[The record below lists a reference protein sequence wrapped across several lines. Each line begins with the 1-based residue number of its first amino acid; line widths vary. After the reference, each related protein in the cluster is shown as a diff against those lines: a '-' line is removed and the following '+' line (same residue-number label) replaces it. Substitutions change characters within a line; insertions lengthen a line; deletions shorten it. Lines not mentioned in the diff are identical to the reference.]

1 LGAQFDGAA
10 DALRPACPPAPE
22 PACRTLSA
30 VSLWWQILINPES
43 RLLDQ
48 ALNDAAAG
56 AVAAATE
63 WTRREPDSA
72 EAWFYLAAA
81 YGPLVQWR
89 ILRGERLAAAREGG
103 KIKTALERALRLDPA
118 LDDAYFGIG
127 MYRYYAAV
135 APAYAK

>member
-1 LGAQFDGAA
+1 PRLKTDDRRRMTDDWRLRTVVVATAVLVATPLSATLTEAPRLAAIYDAILGAQFDGAA

-89 ILRGERLAAAREGG
+89 
-103 KIKTALERALRLDPA
+103 
-118 LDDAYFGIG
+118 
-127 MYRYYAAV
+127 
-135 APAYAK
+135 